1 MSAFSLS
8 FHAAELSAALRAIS
22 RSAPS
27 ATRFAELGDG
37 LRLAFRT
44 AGDGDGPPVVLVPG
58 FASHVDALWDPAGP
72 AAFHDRLAQQ
82 TRLVVY
88 DRRGQGASSPA
99 APPTVAQ
106 DAADLGAVLDAAGVE
121 RAVVVG
127 QSQGGATALA
137 FAAAAPERVAALV
150 LVGAYARVACGDG
163 YPHGLP
169 REQLVAFAGAVAE
182 RWGDEAL
189 IAAFAPSMVGDAAF
203 AAWWTRSCRMALT
216 PDGARTALLRRAGLD
231 VRAQAAGV
239 RVPTLVIHRTGDRVT
254 PVEHGRWLADEIP
267 GARLL
272 ELPGDDHL
280 WWLPDP
286 GDVADPILELAGE
299 HV

>member
-1 MSAFSLS
+1 MARSGEVRGPPGWSNAPMSAFSLS

-27 ATRFAELGDG
+27 ATRFAERGDG

-82 TRLVVY
+82 TRLVVC

-106 DAADLGAVLDAAGVE
+106 DAAALGAVRDAAGVE

-127 QSQGGATALA
+127 QSQGGAAALA
-137 FAAAAPERVAALV
+137 FAAAAPERVAALA
-150 LVGAYARVACGDG
+150 LVGAYAR
-163 YPHGLP
+163 
-169 REQLVAFAGAVAE
+169 
-182 RWGDEAL
+182 
-189 IAAFAPSMVGDAAF
+189 
-203 AAWWTRSCRMALT
+203 
-216 PDGARTALLRRAGLD
+216 
-231 VRAQAAGV
+231 
-239 RVPTLVIHRTGDRVT
+239 
-254 PVEHGRWLADEIP
+254 
-267 GARLL
+267 
-272 ELPGDDHL
+272 
-280 WWLPDP
+280 
-286 GDVADPILELAGE
+286 
-299 HV
+299 